1 MSIGLFHSLR
11 LKTGSFDQLCK
22 TTSAV
27 ACMNGNAYSTGL
39 LWFINDKFFIDVLL
53 KHVNHSFQSLIG
65 YDETRFSWYSNAYL
79 MI

>member
-27 ACMNGNAYSTGL
+27 ACMNGNACSTGL
-39 LWFINDKFFIDVLL
+39 L
-53 KHVNHSFQSLIG
+53 
-65 YDETRFSWYSNAYL
+65 
-79 MI
+79 